1 MPPVIPDIPQEVQ
14 DRLNRTP
21 AQRKADL
28 DALRQQQLDAMTP
41 EQRQATQAHIDR
53 VNAVPDDK
61 RPAFVQGAR
70 LAVTAKSIKARVD
83 GGMPMRDVL
92 DSLNV
97 EETTAVNWLAD
108 QVAAARTP

>member
-1 MPPVIPDIPQEVQ
+1 MPPLNPDIPQEVQ

-28 DALRQQQLDAMTP
+28 EASRQARLDAMTP
-41 EQRQATQAHIDR
+41 EQRQAAQAHIDR
-53 VNAVPDDK
+53 INAIPDDK

-70 LAVTAKSIKARVD
+70 LAVTAKTIKARVD
-83 GGMPMRDVL
+83 DGMPMRDVL
-92 DSLNV
+92 DALDV

>member
-1 MPPVIPDIPQEVQ
+1 MPIPLDLPQEVQ

-28 DALRQQQLDAMTP
+28 EALRQQRLDAMTP
-41 EQRQATQAHIDR
+41 EERAAAQAHIDR

-70 LAVTAKSIKARVD
+70 LAATAKSVKARVD
-83 GGMPMRDVL
+83 GGMPIRDVL
-92 DSLNV
+92 DSLNA
-97 EETTAVNWLAD
+97 EELTAVDWLAD
-108 QVAAARTP
+108 QVTAARTI

>member
-1 MPPVIPDIPQEVQ
+1 MPPVTPDIPQEVQ

-28 DALRQQQLDAMTP
+28 EVKRQERLDGMTP
-41 EQRQATQAHIDR
+41 EERQAAQAHIDR

-61 RPAFVQGAR
+61 RPAFAQAAR

-83 GGMPMRDVL
+83 SGMALRDVL
-92 DSLNV
+92 DLLDV
-97 EETTAVNWLAD
+97 EETAAVNWLAD
-108 QVAAARTP
+108 AVAAARGT

>member
-1 MPPVIPDIPQEVQ
+1 MPPLNPNIPQEVQ

-28 DALRQQQLDAMTP
+28 EAKRQARLDAMTP
-41 EQRQATQAHIDR
+41 EQRAAAQAHIDR

-61 RPAFVQGAR
+61 RPAFIEGSR
-70 LAVTAKSIKARVD
+70 LAVTAQSVKASVD

-92 DSLNV
+92 DQLD
-97 EETTAVNWLAD
+97 TTEMAAVDWLAD
-108 QVAAARTP
+108 ALVAARGT

>member
-1 MPPVIPDIPQEVQ
+1 MPPVNPYIPQEVQ

-28 DALRQQQLDAMTP
+28 DALRQQRLDAMTP
-41 EQRQATQAHIDR
+41 EQRQAAQAHIDR

-70 LAVTAKSIKARVD
+70 LAVTAKSIKARVE
-83 GGMPMRDVL
+83 GGMDLRDVL
-92 DSLNV
+92 DSLNA
-97 EETTAVNWLAD
+97 EETAAVDWLAD
-108 QVAAARTP
+108 AVTAARGT